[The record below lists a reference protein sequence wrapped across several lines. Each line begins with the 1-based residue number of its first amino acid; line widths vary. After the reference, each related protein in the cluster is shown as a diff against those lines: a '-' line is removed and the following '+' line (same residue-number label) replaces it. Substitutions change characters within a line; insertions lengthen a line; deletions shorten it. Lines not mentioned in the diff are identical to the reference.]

1 MQCNTTCKGDI
12 NVIELQGHTIALQD
26 KVTQYVIMNAHV
38 CDVDACIISQYVL
51 ISF

>member
-26 KVTQYVIMNAHV
+26 EVTQYVIMMLMHA
-38 CDVDACIISQYVL
+38 
-51 ISF
+51 SFLNMF